1 MRYAKLV
8 LSLLLF
14 VGIAW
19 TGVDLIRR
27 AQHLQTTKVAYT
39 ELNHFRYGL
48 FSVDEW
54 KKQLSTIVA
63 DEING
68 LSFKGDTRVTLKK
81 HLETQLAILIDKIA
95 MRIKQQNYKTT
106 KGWLKQSFIESFVDV
121 NDIKE
126 GIPEYS
132 EAMMRE
138 IASKKTE
145 KDIKGLLKKNVDKYM
160 KETFDKVDTSAREQI
175 IEKFGDGDIEA
186 ARTKIEKNLHRGED
200 RGREKAFIMIGLAVA
215 LFLLL
220 GISKKP
226 LTPPEYFLLTLSL
239 FMLMLTGIMTPM
251 IDMEARISQLSFVL
265 FDHEVM
271 FKDQVLFFQSKSI
284 LDVFHIMITH
294 KELQMKLVGVLLVTF
309 SVIFPLLKML
319 STLFY
324 YYDYCSARSRK
335 ITKFFVEKSGK
346 WSMADVL
353 VVAIFMAYIGFNG
366 IINSQMNNI
375 KEAGGSGVDVLTT
388 NGTHLQPGYY
398 VFLTYAVLAMFLSNF
413 LKSRPYE
420 CPTKPESK

>member
-1 MRYAKLV
+1 MRYAKL
-8 LSLLLF
+8 SLAFLLF

-19 TGVDLIRR
+19 MGVDLIRR
-27 AQHLQTTKVAYT
+27 ARTLQSTKVEYT

-68 LSFKGDTRVTLKK
+68 LSFKGDTRDTLKK
-81 HLETQLAILIDKIA
+81 HLEAQLAILIDKIA
-95 MRIKQQNYKTT
+95 VKIKKENYKTT
-106 KGWLKQSFIESFVDV
+106 KGWLRQSLMESFVNV
-121 NDIKE
+121 KEIKE

-132 EAMMRE
+132 EAMMKE
-138 IASKKTE
+138 IASRKTE
-145 KDIKGLLKKNVDKYM
+145 KEIKGLLKENVDKYM
-160 KETFDKVDTSAREQI
+160 SETFDKVDTRTRDKV
-175 IEKFGDGDIEA
+175 IEKFGHGDIDQA
-186 ARTKIEKNLHRGED
+186 KLMIEKKLHRGED

-226 LTPPEYFLLTLSL
+226 LTPPEYFILTLSL
-239 FMLMLTGIMTPM
+239 LMLMLTGIMTPM
-251 IDMEARISQLSFVL
+251 IDMEARISELSFVL
-265 FDHEVM
+265 FDHEIN
-271 FKDQVLFFQSKSI
+271 FHDQVLFFQSKSI
-284 LDVFHIMITH
+284 LDVFHLMITH

-309 SVIFPLLKML
+309 SVLFPLLKMF

-324 YYDYCSARSRK
+324 YYDYCSARSK
-335 ITKFFVEKSGK
+335 KLVKFFVEKSGK

-366 IINSQMNNI
+366 IINSQLNNI
-375 KEAGGSGVDVLTT
+375 KEAGAGVDVLTT

-398 VFLTYAVLAMFLSNF
+398 IFLSYAVLAMFLSNF
-413 LKSRPYE
+413 LKNRPYE
-420 CPTKPESK
+420 CRTKTVEA